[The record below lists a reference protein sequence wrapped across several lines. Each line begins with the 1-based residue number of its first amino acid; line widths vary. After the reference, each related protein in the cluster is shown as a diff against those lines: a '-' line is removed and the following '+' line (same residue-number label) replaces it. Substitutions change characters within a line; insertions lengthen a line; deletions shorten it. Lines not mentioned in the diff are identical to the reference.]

1 MLRLLDHPLTL
12 SSKELKL
19 MRHVYLCHIL
29 ASWKYLVGIIIILT
43 SHMGNRYKE
52 VKKLAQRLQQVSI
65 RTGARISHFKVT
77 L

>member
-1 MLRLLDHPLTL
+1 MFICAIALYPGN
-12 SSKELKL
+12 
-19 MRHVYLCHIL
+19 
-29 ASWKYLVGIIIILT
+29 YLVGIVIILI

-65 RTGARISHFKVT
+65 RTGARFSHFKVT